1 MIKLIDKNAELRK
14 KVNLEPGIC
23 EKLSDPMYDATK
35 SNSNLQN
42 TSLNQF
48 QPQITIMIG
57 GSDDSHENVI
67 QEDEPV
73 SSDDLM
79 LLEYPLQ
86 EYKIVGGASSELG
99 SSENMFWSKKN
110 SGDEQ
115 GRSLK
120 QLYGKF
126 IENKIIKQSSNNDL
140 ELEAIAAMKM
150 GMLFTQQSF
159 NQI

>member
-1 MIKLIDKNAELRK
+1 
-14 KVNLEPGIC
+14 
-23 EKLSDPMYDATK
+23 MYDATK
-35 SNSNLQN
+35 SNANLQN
-42 TSLNQF
+42 LSSEQLH
-48 QPQITIMIG
+48 PQITIMIG
-57 GSDDSHENVI
+57 GSDDSQENII
-67 QEDEPV
+67 QEEEPV

-150 GMLFTQQSF
+150 GMLVILQSV
-159 NQI
+159 NHI